1 MVFKLKELKI
11 EMFGDG
17 KSPHD
22 PNDTWFINVD
32 LPTQD
37 NFDHFKVNGKTPPNG
52 KFHAYKCKYHVYK
65 CNCHVNNCKCHVFKY
80 KLHVYKCK
88 LHV

>member
-37 NFDHFKVNGKTPPNG
+37 NFDEFKVNGKTPPNG
-52 KFHAYKCKYHVYK
+52 KFHAYKCKCQVYKSKCYVYK
-65 CNCHVNNCKCHVFKY
+65 CNFY
-80 KLHVYKCK
+80 F
-88 LHV
+88 